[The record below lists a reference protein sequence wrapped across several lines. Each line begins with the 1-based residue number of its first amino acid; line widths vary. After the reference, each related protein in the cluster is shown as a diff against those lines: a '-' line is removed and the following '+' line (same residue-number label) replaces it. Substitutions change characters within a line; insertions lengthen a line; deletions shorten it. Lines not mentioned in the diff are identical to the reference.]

1 MNTLIK
7 RVLYIVLFGL
17 LVVIP
22 CVLPLNNFVEATPP
36 SFGPNF
42 VFPLTTWGWLKDP
55 DDFNV
60 DSNNTLRWNIISL
73 FYPSRQDSW
82 NIIYKVIRDMTLWL
96 MIVYIIRSWASL
108 LFSKKPENLQNT
120 LRNFI
125 YVLLWWVFVYA
136 ANRLFG
142 DVFDF
147 NYVDFTAAEW
157 GWWIGWVENAMNEVF
172 FVVLSVLKAFAFF
185 LAIIM
190 IVVTWIKVISAAE
203 WEKWKKLVKWL
214 INVVI
219 ALLIIKW
226 IDFVYYLAEDST
238 NFINNASDFIINV
251 AKIFGYIYG
260 VIIVIMVFVA
270 WYLYIVDGW
279 SGSNFKKAGNIL
291 VNILLSGLVL
301 FAFLLILYQVFAE
314 FQTGW
319 DAVTDEVVMLLRNNV

>member
-1 MNTLIK
+1 MHTLTKKIL
-7 RVLYIVLFGL
+7 RVILFSFM
-17 LVVIP
+17 VIIP
-22 CVLPLNNFVEATPP
+22 CLIPLNNFTEATPP
-36 SFGPNF
+36 NFQWNF
-42 VFPLTTWGWLKDP
+42 VNHLTSGWVNNP
-55 DDFNV
+55 DNFGV
-60 DSNNTLRWNIISL
+60 SKNNTLRQNIVAL

-82 NIIYKVIRDMTLWL
+82 NLIYKVIRDMTLWL
-96 MIVYIIRSWASL
+96 MIVYIIRAWASL

-142 DVFDF
+142 NVLDF
-147 NYVDFTAAEW
+147 NYVDFTAVEW
-157 GWWIGWVENAMNEVF
+157 GWWIWWVEKAMNSVF
-172 FVVLSVLKAFAFF
+172 FVVLSALKAFAFF

-190 IVVTWIKVISAAE
+190 IVVTGIKVISAAE

-226 IDFVYYLAEDST
+226 IDFVYYLAEDSS
-238 NFINNASDFIINV
+238 NFISNASDFIINV

-270 WYLYIVDGW
+270 WYLYIVDWW
-279 SGSNFKKAGNIL
+279 SGNNFKKAGNIL
-291 VNILLSGLVL
+291 VNILLSWLVL
-301 FAFLLILYQVFAE
+301 FAFLLIIYQIFAE
-314 FQTGW
+314 FQTWW
-319 DAVTDEVVMLLRNNV
+319 DAVSEEVVMLLRYIV

>member
-1 MNTLIK
+1 MMHTLKKI
-7 RVLYIVLFGL
+7 LYTTICTFLIL
-17 LVVIP
+17 ISW
-22 CVLPLNNFVEATPP
+22 VLPLNNFAEATPP
-36 SFGPNF
+36 
-42 VFPLTTWGWLKDP
+42 KYA
-55 DDFNV
+55 DDFSDPLITGNWLINPERYGV
-60 DSNNTLRWNIISL
+60 SKDKTLRQNIVAL

-82 NIIYKVIRDMTLWL
+82 NLIYKVIRDMTLWL
-96 MIVYIIRSWASL
+96 MIVYIIRAWASL

-142 DVFDF
+142 NVLDF
-147 NYVDFTAAEW
+147 NYVDFTAVEW
-157 GWWIGWVENAMNEVF
+157 GWWIWWVEKAMNSVF
-172 FVVLSVLKAFAFF
+172 FVVLSALKAFAFF

-190 IVVTWIKVISAAE
+190 IVVTGIKVISAAE

-251 AKIFGYIYG
+251 AKRPSLPTRNTKYIKSMS
-260 VIIVIMVFVA
+260 ISAMI
-270 WYLYIVDGW
+270 
-279 SGSNFKKAGNIL
+279 S
-291 VNILLSGLVL
+291 
-301 FAFLLILYQVFAE
+301 
-314 FQTGW
+314 
-319 DAVTDEVVMLLRNNV
+319 